1 MAGGILMAS
10 KRKLILYIATS
21 LDGYIATE
29 EDSLEWL
36 FKTEGEGDNGY
47 SEFYRTV
54 DTILLGRR
62 TYDWIIDKEKGKFP
76 YRNKKCYVFSKSICE
91 NNEHV
96 EFINGDIVE
105 FTNEIKKLEGE
116 NIWIVG
122 GSNLL
127 HYFMKERLVDE
138 FIISI
143 APILIGRGIPLFKE
157 IDFEIELKLKGMRQ
171 FNQFVE
177 LYYELK

>member
-1 MAGGILMAS
+1 MPS

-54 DTILLGRR
+54 DTILIGRR
-62 TYDWIIDKEKGKFP
+62 TYDWIIDKEKGNFP
-76 YRNKKCYVFSKSICE
+76 YKNKRCYVFSKSIHE
-91 NNEHV
+91 KNEHV
-96 EFINGDIVE
+96 EFIYSDIVE
-105 FTNEIKKLEGE
+105 FTNKIKESDGE

-122 GSNLL
+122 GGNLL
-127 HYFMKERLVDE
+127 HFFIKERLVDE
-138 FIISI
+138 FIITV
-143 APILIGRGIPLFKE
+143 APTLIGRGIPLFKE

-171 FNQFVE
+171 FNQFAE
-177 LYYELK
+177 LHYELK